1 MSHDAHDLHLSEQ
14 GPLGPPEYLK
24 DRGGFA
30 MPYGPLLFALV
41 TIILSI
47 FQGMMVVG
55 FSPWGRVWPA
65 EHSTTLNLPPAHLT
79 P

>member
-1 MSHDAHDLHLSEQ
+1 MTHDTHHAHSNGE
-14 GPLGPPEYLK
+14 GPLGPPAYLR

-30 MPYGPLLFALV
+30 MPSGPLLFVLV

-47 FQGMMVVG
+47 MQGALVVG

-65 EHSTTLNLPPAHLT
+65 VNSTTLNLPPTHLT